1 MDRALGPLIVSP
13 RSHQVLPYGMCLGI
27 RKPRTQAF
35 FLRADAPSIRPW
47 ELRHSGEESDE
58 SGPGPYRLLPC
69 ANLGTVSLAKSLPSP
84 LGLSESPDE

>member
-13 RSHQVLPYGMCLGI
+13 RSHRVLPYGMCLGI

-69 ANLGTVSLAKSLPSP
+69 ANVEHGEPRQIITKP
-84 LGLSESPDE
+84 LGSLRVAR